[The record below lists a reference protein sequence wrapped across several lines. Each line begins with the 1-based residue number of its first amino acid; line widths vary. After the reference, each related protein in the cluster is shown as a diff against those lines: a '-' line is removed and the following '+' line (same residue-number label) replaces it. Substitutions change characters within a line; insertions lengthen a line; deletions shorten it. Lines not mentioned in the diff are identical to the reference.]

1 MLVKRVNEL
10 MEKSKKVVILIH
22 RNADPDALCS
32 AYVLRS
38 LLDKKFPGVDLFIN
52 ADGFSSLSKRI
63 IREFNIPIESKIP
76 ILPDVVF
83 VLDASNM
90 TQLGELGKLYD
101 PKRLPFIVIDHHNP
115 PEEGVSIFDF
125 AYVEPSFVSTSELI
139 FLLWKEMGMIPEP
152 ELATLLMIGIVYDSR
167 RLFYIDEVTFDV
179 MRELIQA
186 GGDYRKA
193 LLLLQQEMDQ
203 SEKIARLKSAQRAR
217 ILKIGG
223 WIIAYSNV
231 SSYEAS
237 ACRAL
242 IELGADLAIVL
253 SERKN
258 EVRISVRS
266 TNKFYNETRINVGRD
281 LLSPLGE
288 IVEGEGGGHATAGGL
303 NGKRNGKKALRIILE
318 TLRDKIL
325 KVSKD

>member
-10 MEKSKKVVILIH
+10 MERSKKVVILIH

-32 AYVLRS
+32 AYALYN
-38 LLDKKFPGVDLFIN
+38 LLSKKFPEVEIFIN
-52 ADGFSSLSKRI
+52 ADGFSSLSKKI
-63 IREFNIPIESKIP
+63 IKEFRVPIESKLP
-76 ILPDVVF
+76 LLPDVVF

-90 TQLGELGKLYD
+90 TQLGTLGKLYD
-101 PKRLPFIVIDHHNP
+101 PKRIPFIVIDHHNP
-115 PEEGVSIFDF
+115 PEEGLSIFDF
-125 AYVEPSFVSTSELI
+125 AYVEPSFVATSELV
-139 FLLWKEMGMIPEP
+139 FLLGKEMGITPEP
-152 ELATLLMIGIVYDSR
+152 ELATLLITGIVYDSR
-167 RLFYIDEVTFDV
+167 RLFYVDEVTFEV
-179 MRELIQA
+179 MRELMQD

-193 LLLLQQEMDQ
+193 LVLLQQKMDQ
-203 SEKIARLKSAQRAR
+203 SEKIARLKSAQRAK
-217 ILKIGG
+217 ILKIGE

-242 IELGADLAIVL
+242 IDLGADLAIVL

-266 TNKFYNETRINVGRD
+266 TNKFYNETGIHVGKD

-303 NGKRNGKKALRIILE
+303 NGKKNGKKALRKIIE
-318 TLRDKIL
+318 TLRNRIL
-325 KVSKD
+325 EE